1 MSEKTKQTKNKPVM
15 IDERLVIGFIGALT
29 MMHEEQPM
37 NGQSS
42 DIYAS
47 LWHQVKRGE
56 AVFLK
61 QLDDRDR
68 LRAHEGRA
76 N

>member
-1 MSEKTKQTKNKPVM
+1 MSEKQTKNNPVM

-29 MMHEEQPM
+29 MMHEDEEKPIS
-37 NGQSS
+37 GKSS

-47 LWHQVKRGE
+47 LWHQFKRNE

>member
-1 MSEKTKQTKNKPVM
+1 MNKQTAPPTVM

-37 NGQSS
+37 NAHSS
-42 DIYAS
+42 DIYAA
-47 LWHQVKRGE
+47 LWHTFKRNE
-56 AVFLK
+56 SVFLK

-68 LRAHEGRA
+68 LLAHQGRA